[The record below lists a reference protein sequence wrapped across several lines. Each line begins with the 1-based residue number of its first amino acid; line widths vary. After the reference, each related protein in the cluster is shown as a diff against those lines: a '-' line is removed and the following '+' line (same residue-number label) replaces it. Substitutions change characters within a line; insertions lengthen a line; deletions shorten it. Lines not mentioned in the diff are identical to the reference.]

1 MSRLE
6 VDVKSI
12 QKIIRDRALR
22 AQKILSNFEAQ
33 AEKTL
38 KNLKKMPLYQT
49 AFKAALHTKDEL
61 EKRASEAKVRV
72 LDLLNVPT
80 KEDLKRLNK
89 KVDVLVKKLK
99 TESQK
104 VRRVADT
111 TD

>member
-12 QKIIRDRALR
+12 QKIIRDRALK
-22 AQKILSNFEAQ
+22 AQQLAQDMKQTLSSSPL
-33 AEKTL
+33 L
-38 KNLKKMPLYQT
+38 KNFKKMPLYRT

-80 KEDLKRLNK
+80 KKDLERLNK
-89 KVDVLVKKLK
+89 KVEALTKKLNGQ
-99 TESQK
+99 SQK
-104 VRRVADT
+104 
-111 TD
+111 